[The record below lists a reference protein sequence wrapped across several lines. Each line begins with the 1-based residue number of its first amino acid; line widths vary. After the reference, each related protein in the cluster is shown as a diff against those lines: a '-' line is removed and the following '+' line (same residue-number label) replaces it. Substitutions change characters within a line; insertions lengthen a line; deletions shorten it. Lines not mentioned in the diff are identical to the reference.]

1 MVYILDIN
9 SRLPTWAI
17 KRKVLKINN
26 SWATCVTQLWDE
38 ERGSGV
44 KVLVLDVP
52 FTYKLNEDITR
63 VFQSE
68 REKGGRIR
76 IINIEINAIR
86 SRISFTS
93 RYQWNDPVR
102 NKDMSGKYWVKA
114 DLINIYAWLVNT
126 LYGETT
132 R

>member
-1 MVYILDIN
+1 MVYILGIN